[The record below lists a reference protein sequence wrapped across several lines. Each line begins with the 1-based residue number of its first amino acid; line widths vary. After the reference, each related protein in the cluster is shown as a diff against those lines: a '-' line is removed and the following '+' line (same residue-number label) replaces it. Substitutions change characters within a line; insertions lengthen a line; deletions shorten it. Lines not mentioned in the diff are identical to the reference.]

1 MYYFAPTVFIFLFEI
16 KYLIKFRNKCRL
28 LFNTQYKKK
37 IGCYLN
43 RYYLQTFNFKFFYY
57 YICLLINPS
66 IFYLLTNIFNIV
78 FNSFYRRITFYK
90 KHNRVLTSIINRTQN
105 TEEILSFEENPI
117 LNIVYDGAEKKNLN
131 YYVILKQ
138 IRK

>member
-1 MYYFAPTVFIFLFEI
+1 MPSI
-16 KYLIKFRNKCRL
+16 R
-28 LFNTQYKKK
+28 K

-43 RYYLQTFNFKFFYY
+43 RYYIQTFNFIYYY

-66 IFYLLTNIFNIV
+66 IFYLLTNIFNVV
-78 FNSFYRRITFYK
+78 FNSFYRIAFYK

-117 LNIVYDGAEKKNLN
+117 LNIVYDGAEKELELLCDSETDSENSYDDSDNSYEDNTYDLLNLN
-131 YYVILKQ
+131 D
-138 IRK
+138 

>member
-1 MYYFAPTVFIFLFEI
+1 M
-16 KYLIKFRNKCRL
+16 KYLIKFHNKCRS
-28 LFNTQYKKK
+28 LFENVQYKEK

-43 RYYLQTFNFKFFYY
+43 RYYIQTFNFIYYY

-66 IFYLLTNIFNIV
+66 IFYLLTNIFNVV
-78 FNSFYRRITFYK
+78 FNSFYRIAFYK

-117 LNIVYDGAEKKNLN
+117 LNIVYDGAEK
-131 YYVILKQ
+131 
-138 IRK
+138 RT